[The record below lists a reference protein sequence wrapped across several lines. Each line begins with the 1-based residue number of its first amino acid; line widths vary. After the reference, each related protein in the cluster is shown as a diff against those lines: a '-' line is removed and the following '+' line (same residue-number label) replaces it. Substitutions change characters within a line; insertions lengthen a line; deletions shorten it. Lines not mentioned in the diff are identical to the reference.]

1 MKKLSVF
8 FILFTLLSLCCYG
21 KDGVLPGKFAIA
33 EGRYIHFS
41 QGNLQYQASTNTWR
55 FAEQQW
61 YYVGD
66 ATDGLVYE
74 NGVKSDNGKISSSY
88 NGWIDLFGWGTSGW
102 DSGAKAYQP
111 WEANNKH
118 ADYYPGGDNTN
129 NLTGPYANADWGV
142 YNQISNG
149 GNKSGIWRTLTGVE
163 WQYLFKHHVRGQAT
177 VNGVHGYVLLPEGWS
192 TPEGLDDFV
201 GKPNNWTTN
210 VYTEQQW
217 QAMELAGAVFLPCAG
232 GRSGSRVLS
241 VGHVCHYW
249 SASQHSEEGAHDI
262 SFSES
267 KAGSN
272 HCSGCGYGQSVRL
285 VQDVK

>member
-129 NLTGPYANADWGV
+129 NLTGAYANADWGV

-192 TPEGLDDFV
+192 KPKDIDDFV
-201 GKPNNWTTN
+201 ENPNNWTAN
-210 VYTEQQW
+210 VYSEQQW
-217 QAMELAGAVFLPCAG
+217 RDMELVGAVFLPCAG
-232 GRSGSRVLS
+232 CRQSAAVNQARELGHYHSSTHADYNCARHIGFYDEKAFMGWNFRRIGR
-241 VGHVCHYW
+241 
-249 SASQHSEEGAHDI
+249 
-262 SFSES
+262 
-267 KAGSN
+267 
-272 HCSGCGYGQSVRL
+272 SVRL